1 MALKTHAEADD
12 ASDAPAIRLDVWLWA
27 SRMFKTRALAKT
39 AIEASHVRVGGA
51 TAKPSRTVRVGDAL
65 EVQRGEERFE
75 LEVLGL
81 SERRGSAPEA
91 QRLYRESPES
101 VQRRAAELATRRAER
116 AGYSAPESKPDKRAR
131 KLIRA
136 LGDIELM

>member
-1 MALKTHAEADD
+1 
-12 ASDAPAIRLDVWLWA
+12 
-27 SRMFKTRALAKT
+27 MFKTRALAKA
-39 AIEASHVRVGGA
+39 AIESSRVRVGGA
-51 TAKPSRTVRVGDAL
+51 TAKPSRSLRIGDAL
-65 EVQRGEERFE
+65 EVERGEDRFE
-75 LEVLGL
+75 LEVIGL

-91 QRLYRESPES
+91 QRLYRESPQS
-101 VQRRAAELATRRAER
+101 VERRATEAAARRAER

>member
-1 MALKTHAEADD
+1 MAGV
-12 ASDAPAIRLDVWLWA
+12 RLDVWLWA

-39 AIEASHVRVGGA
+39 AIEASRVRVDGA
-51 TAKPSRTVRVGDAL
+51 TGKPSRSVRVGDAL

-75 LEVLGL
+75 LEVLAL
-81 SERRGSAPEA
+81 SERRGAAPEA
-91 QRLYRESPES
+91 QRLYRERPES
-101 VQRRAAELATRRAER
+101 IERRAAEAAQRRAQR

-131 KLIRA
+131 RLIRA